1 MKDTFK
7 FKRVIE
13 KFLSFA
19 YFCYFELLPKTFLL
33 FWGYSHLTDVIFPY
47 SEFLEEQEA
56 KLSFY
61 NTMTAEASSCLEAS
75 AYWWLFM
82 PFCGSAKIL
91 QIFSSSLRI
100 HLFTNYSTCH
110 KSYIFGQH
118 YQLSLFKVHIQSC
131 VVYWQVLSYTRGE
144 ISGNFLGLMDGW
156 NERKS
161 FYDLHWC
168 QQHINDITN
177 SPTHLLYYCKI

>member
-91 QIFSSSLRI
+91 QIFSSSSKTTL
-100 HLFTNYSTCH
+100 N
-110 KSYIFGQH
+110 SYQSLI
-118 YQLSLFKVHIQSC
+118 SLFGVSFWC
-131 VVYWQVLSYTRGE
+131 FWTFAGWRLSNTVEDYWRLPKTNKDYQRLSKTIVDYCR
-144 ISGNFLGLMDGW
+144 
-156 NERKS
+156 
-161 FYDLHWC
+161 
-168 QQHINDITN
+168 
-177 SPTHLLYYCKI
+177 LL

>member
-1 MKDTFK
+1 MLCFSHSIMKDTFK

-91 QIFSSSLRI
+91 QIFSSSSK
-100 HLFTNYSTCH
+100 STMVRFVFGLPLKL
-110 KSYIFGQH
+110 KSTKDYLKPCILEDAKTQDFQ
-118 YQLSLFKVHIQSC
+118 
-131 VVYWQVLSYTRGE
+131 
-144 ISGNFLGLMDGW
+144 
-156 NERKS
+156 
-161 FYDLHWC
+161 
-168 QQHINDITN
+168 N
-177 SPTHLLYYCKI
+177 SIWKIDMF

>member
-61 NTMTAEASSCLEAS
+61 NTMTAEEPSSCLEAS

-91 QIFSSSLRI
+91 QIFSSSSK
-100 HLFTNYSTCH
+100 STMVRFVFGLPLKL
-110 KSYIFGQH
+110 KSTKDYLKLCILEDAKAQDFQNSIWKIDISKGQT
-118 YQLSLFKVHIQSC
+118 LEL
-131 VVYWQVLSYTRGE
+131 
-144 ISGNFLGLMDGW
+144 
-156 NERKS
+156 
-161 FYDLHWC
+161 
-168 QQHINDITN
+168 
-177 SPTHLLYYCKI
+177 

>member
-1 MKDTFK
+1 MLCFSHSIMKDTFK

-91 QIFSSSLRI
+91 QIFSSSSK
-100 HLFTNYSTCH
+100 STMVRFVFGLPLKL
-110 KSYIFGQH
+110 KSTKDYLKLCILEDAKTQYFQNSIWKIDISKGQT
-118 YQLSLFKVHIQSC
+118 LEL
-131 VVYWQVLSYTRGE
+131 
-144 ISGNFLGLMDGW
+144 
-156 NERKS
+156 
-161 FYDLHWC
+161 
-168 QQHINDITN
+168 
-177 SPTHLLYYCKI
+177 

>member
-61 NTMTAEASSCLEAS
+61 NTMTAEEPSSCCLE
-75 AYWWLFM
+75 LLHIDDFLC
-82 PFCGSAKIL
+82 PFVDL
-91 QIFSSSLRI
+91 QK
-100 HLFTNYSTCH
+100 NSTD
-110 KSYIFGQH
+110 
-118 YQLSLFKVHIQSC
+118 
-131 VVYWQVLSYTRGE
+131 
-144 ISGNFLGLMDGW
+144 FL
-156 NERKS
+156 
-161 FYDLHWC
+161 
-168 QQHINDITN
+168 
-177 SPTHLLYYCKI
+177 

>member
-91 QIFSSSLRI
+91 QIFSSSSK
-100 HLFTNYSTCH
+100 STMVRFVFGLPLKL
-110 KSYIFGQH
+110 KSTKDYLKLCILEDAKTQDFQ
-118 YQLSLFKVHIQSC
+118 
-131 VVYWQVLSYTRGE
+131 
-144 ISGNFLGLMDGW
+144 
-156 NERKS
+156 
-161 FYDLHWC
+161 
-168 QQHINDITN
+168 N
-177 SPTHLLYYCKI
+177 SIWKIDMF